1 MTQYIIRRLLLMVPT
16 IFLVTLILFVLLR
29 LTPGDPVRE
38 QYGVDLTPELYQAR
52 KHQLGL
58 DRPMPVQYVQWL
70 NGLVHLDFGKSTRTH
85 EPAKTVIFER
95 FPATLELA
103 GLAFGL
109 GLAISIVLGTA
120 AAVYNRTLLGPS
132 VTVFGLAAVSTPGF
146 FFATLLVYFVTFK
159 WRLMPSPRYIPF
171 DKDPLANLKFIL
183 LPVIALSHG
192 AVGGPTRII
201 RSNVLEALTQDYIRT
216 ARSKGLGDFVVVVR
230 HGLRN
235 ALLPSVTLI
244 GLGVAL
250 LWEGAFITEQI
261 FNWPGVGRLAIT
273 ALRGKDYPVVQAI
286 VLMAALSFS
295 FSNLLVDVLY
305 AKLDPRI
312 SYVGKR

>member
-58 DRPMPVQYVQWL
+58 DRPIPVQYVKWL

-95 FPATLELA
+95 FPATMELA
-103 GLAFGL
+103 LLAFFLGL
-109 GLAISIVLGTA
+109 GISIVLGTLA
-120 AAVYNRTLLGPS
+120 AIYDRTFLGPT
-132 VTVFGLAAVSTPGF
+132 VTVFGLASVSTPGF

-171 DKDPLANLKFIL
+171 DKNPIDNLRYIL

-201 RSNVLEALTQDYIRT
+201 RSNVLEALSQDYIRT
-216 ARSKGLGDFVVVVR
+216 ARSKGLSETVVVIR

-235 ALLPSVTLI
+235 AMLPSVTLI
-244 GLGVAL
+244 GLSVAT
-250 LWEGAFITEQI
+250 LWEGAFIIEQI
-261 FNWPGVGRLAIT
+261 FNWPGVGRLGLT

-286 VLMAALSFS
+286 VLMSALSFS
-295 FSNLLVDVLY
+295 FANLLVDILY

-312 SYVGKR
+312 SYAGKR